1 MRVDSRGVER
11 GKCTKCDYEEY
22 DEAKDGQNE
31 CGYCGCF
38 PAQHER
44 SRSESSECQD
54 IAEEEVPKTEEA
66 PKSIYL
72 HRSLQ
77 QFLGL
82 TSVVCQ
88 PTFSLIISSQN
99 LMANLPLIL

>member
-1 MRVDSRGVER
+1 MGVDSRGVE
-11 GKCTKCDYEEY
+11 GGNDTKCDCEKY
-22 DEAKDGQNE
+22 EAKDGQNE

-54 IAEEEVPKTEEA
+54 VAKEVPKTEET

-77 QFLGL
+77 QKD
-82 TSVVCQ
+82 VV
-88 PTFSLIISSQN
+88 
-99 LMANLPLIL
+99 

>member
-1 MRVDSRGVER
+1 MEVDSRGVER
-11 GKCTKCDYEEY
+11 GNGTRCDCEKYK
-22 DEAKDGQNE
+22 AKDGQNE

-54 IAEEEVPKTEEA
+54 IAEEEVPKTEGT

-72 HRSLQ
+72 HRSL
-77 QFLGL
+77 
-82 TSVVCQ
+82 
-88 PTFSLIISSQN
+88 
-99 LMANLPLIL
+99 